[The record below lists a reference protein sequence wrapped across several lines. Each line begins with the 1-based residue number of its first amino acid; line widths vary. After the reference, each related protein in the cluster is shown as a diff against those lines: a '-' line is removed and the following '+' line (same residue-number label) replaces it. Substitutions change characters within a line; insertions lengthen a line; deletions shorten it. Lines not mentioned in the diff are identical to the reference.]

1 MIDQQKH
8 DEQIRANRRLMRG
21 ECGLEGEEFVSDQ
34 MLQKPQPPLTKP
46 PMRPETERIALPR
59 QFESLIAGVDLLSTF
74 RDRRSARV
82 YTGQPVSLLQ
92 LSFLLWVTQG
102 VKALRG
108 KGYATL
114 RTVPSGGARHA
125 FETYLI
131 VQHVDGLLPG
141 AYHYLPME
149 HALEFLHTV
158 SDIPATVSSVL
169 SEQKWAG
176 KASVVFC
183 WSCVAYRCEWRYDV
197 FAHGPALIDAGHVGQ
212 NLYLGCT
219 ALRLGTCGIAS
230 FDAGLANEL
239 FGLDGEEEFLV
250 YAAPVGTVREED
262 RAEEQAFYHFVEEQG
277 L

>member
-21 ECGLEGEEFVSDQ
+21 ECSLEGEEFVSDQ

-131 VQHVDGLLPG
+131 VQHVDGLLPIFRRRF
-141 AYHYLPME
+141 LP
-149 HALEFLHTV
+149 FCR
-158 SDIPATVSSVL
+158 SRSGPGRPA
-169 SEQKWAG
+169 WY
-176 KASVVFC
+176 F
-183 WSCVAYRCEWRYDV
+183 
-197 FAHGPALIDAGHVGQ
+197 
-212 NLYLGCT
+212 
-219 ALRLGTCGIAS
+219 
-230 FDAGLANEL
+230 AGLAWHIAVNGATMYL
-239 FGLDGEEEFLV
+239 RTD
-250 YAAPVGTVREED
+250 PR
-262 RAEEQAFYHFVEEQG
+262 
-277 L
+277 

>member
-1 MIDQQKH
+1 MVDQKAH
-8 DEQIRANRRLMRG
+8 DERIREHRRLMRG
-21 ECGLEGEEFVSDQ
+21 ACGFEGEDFVSDQ
-34 MLQKPQPPLTKP
+34 MLQRPQPSLTKP
-46 PMRPETERIALPR
+46 AMRPETERIALPR
-59 QFESLIAGVDLLSTF
+59 EFGPLLEGADLLATF

-92 LSFLLWVTQG
+92 LSLLLWVTQG
-102 VKALRG
+102 VKAIRG
-108 KGYATL
+108 KSYATL

-131 VQHVDGLLPG
+131 VQHVDGLRPG

-149 HALEFLHTV
+149 HAVEFLHPV
-158 SDIPATVSSVL
+158 ADIPGTVSSVL
-169 SEQKWAG
+169 AGQKWAG

-183 WSCVAYRCEWRYDV
+183 WACVAYRCEWRYDV
-197 FAHGPALIDAGHVGQ
+197 FAHGPALIDAGHIGQ

-219 ALRLGTCGIAS
+219 ALRLGTCGVAA
-230 FDAGLANEL
+230 FDADAAAGL

-250 YAAPVGTVREED
+250 YAAPVGTVREEYL
-262 RAEEQAFYHFVEEQG
+262 AEEQAFYRFVEEQG